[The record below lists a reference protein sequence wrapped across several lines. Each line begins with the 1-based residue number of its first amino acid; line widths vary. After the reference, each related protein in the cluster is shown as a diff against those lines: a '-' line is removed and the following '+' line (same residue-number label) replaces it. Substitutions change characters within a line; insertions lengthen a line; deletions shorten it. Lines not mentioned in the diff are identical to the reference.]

1 MTSPALD
8 AIGRYQ
14 LLERIGA
21 GGMAEVLLALAHGE
35 AGFARQVVVKRL
47 LPELAAQPEQIEAFL
62 DEARLLAGL
71 AHANIV
77 QVLDL
82 GRDPRTGAPFMVL
95 EHLRGR
101 DLRAVLSS
109 PERRGRPL
117 APDLAVAI
125 ARGIVT
131 ALEHVHARDI
141 LHRDI
146 SPHNVFITVD
156 GAVKLLDFG
165 IARHAR
171 RLHVTRAGTIK
182 GKFGYMA
189 PEQCKGEAVSP
200 ATDLF
205 AVGVV
210 LYECSTGRRAFA
222 GDSEVQVLYATL
234 NGRVPPP
241 SAVCPGYPPAL
252 EALVL
257 RLLSPLKEARPA
269 SASEVSAELTALVA
283 REKWQLEPAALAAL
297 ATPAPTQGSPT
308 APELD
313 EDLSTL
319 DRDVGPTARALLA
332 GAQVAETRA
341 GKGPPREAPS
351 ELVTVTAAPAPAPPA
366 TRRRVAPARLAAAAV
381 VLGVG
386 GVLVARALAPPAPAT
401 APKPPLPAAV
411 PVPLATTASAPA
423 ADEAPGL
430 AAPSPGDATRPNEA
444 ASATPKERPASA
456 PPRSGRGRRRNTAT
470 PASGL
475 ATPRPEPAE
484 ATVGPV
490 APAAPAPVRDAPTRP
505 IMPDPKDVKL
515 D

>member
-14 LLERIGA
+14 LLDRIGA

-117 APDLAVAI
+117 APELAVAI
-125 ARGIVT
+125 TRGIVA

-205 AVGVV
+205 ALGVV

-241 SAVCPGYPPAL
+241 SAVCSGYPPAL

-257 RLLSPLKEARPA
+257 RLLAPLKEARPA
-269 SASEVSAELTALVA
+269 SATEVSAELTALVA

-297 ATPAPTQGSPT
+297 ATPAPTRTSPA

-319 DRDVGPTARALLA
+319 DRDLGPTARALLA

-351 ELVTVTAAPAPAPPA
+351 ELVTITAAPAPPA
-366 TRRRVAPARLAAAAV
+366 TRRRAVLARLAAAAA

-386 GVLVARALAPPAPAT
+386 GVLVARALAPPAPT
-401 APKPPLPAAV
+401 TSPEPPLPAAI
-411 PVPLATTASAPA
+411 PVPLATTASEPA
-423 ADEAPGL
+423 ADAASGL
-430 AAPSPGDATRPNEA
+430 AAPSPRDATRPGEA
-444 ASATPKERPASA
+444 ASAAPKERPSSA
-456 PPRSGRGRRRNTAT
+456 PPRSGRGRRRNTAA
-470 PASGL
+470 PASSL

-484 ATVGPV
+484 TTV
-490 APAAPAPVRDAPTRP
+490 APVAPAPVRDAPTRP

>member
-47 LPELAAQPEQIEAFL
+47 LPELVAQPEQVEAFL

-71 AHANIV
+71 AHSNIV

-101 DLRAVLSS
+101 DLRAVLAS

-117 APDLAVAI
+117 PPEQAVAI
-125 ARGIVT
+125 ARGIVA

-171 RLHVTRAGTIK
+171 RLHITRAGTIK

-189 PEQCKGEAVSP
+189 PEQCKGESLSP

-241 SAVCPGYPPAL
+241 SEVCPGYPPAL
-252 EALVL
+252 ESLVL
-257 RLLSPLKEARPA
+257 RLLAPRKEDRPA
-269 SASEVSAELTALVA
+269 TASAVGAELASLVA
-283 REKWQLEPAALAAL
+283 REQWQLEPAALAAL
-297 ATPAPTQGSPT
+297 ATPT
-308 APELD
+308 AGGPAVPELA
-313 EDLSTL
+313 EDAST
-319 DRDVGPTARALLA
+319 RDAGSTSGALFA
-332 GAQVAETRA
+332 EAETRA
-341 GKGPPREAPS
+341 ARGPLREAPS
-351 ELVTVTAAPAPAPPA
+351 ERVTVTAAPAPLA
-366 TRRRVAPARLAAAAV
+366 TRRRAVPARLGAAAV
-381 VLGVG
+381 ALGVS
-386 GVLVARALAPPAPAT
+386 GVLIARALAPSPEPAASPA
-401 APKPPLPAAV
+401 PPLPAAS
-411 PVPLATTASAPA
+411 PVPLATTASEPA
-423 ADEAPGL
+423 ANAAAAL
-430 AAPSPGDATRPNEA
+430 AAPRPGDATRADDSTRPTEA
-444 ASATPKERPASA
+444 ATDTPKELPSPAPA
-456 PPRSGRGRRRNTAT
+456 RSGRSRRRNVAA
-470 PASGL
+470 PASSV
-475 ATPRPEPAE
+475 ATPRPEPTTTTA
-484 ATVGPV
+484 APV
-490 APAAPAPVRDAPTRP
+490 EPTPAPARDVPTRP